1 MDMKSYILVGGGL
14 LICLVLLHALVSAWR
29 DNRRVSNSDA
39 GEADPDPLDLD
50 AAEDTA
56 VLWTDDPDAE
66 LHDQTPPDES
76 PAEASR
82 EPTVL
87 MDRST
92 HHADAN
98 ADGDVATAPD
108 DLDAAAMESLPADE
122 SQEDEEAVEDTVGS
136 LPKEE
141 TVEDTVGSLRK
152 EEAVEDTLGSLRRG
166 RRIEIAGKR
175 TEPTVPRAMRPEF
188 HHFVPPTERQE
199 LQDEANG
206 AASLDDV
213 IVIWLFA
220 ESGRLLDGEAL
231 LKAFVS
237 HGLKCDSD
245 RVFKKADPRC
255 GGHWYTVAN
264 GVEPGTFDISRPAA
278 LETPAVAMLL
288 SLAEVRDPMA
298 AFENMLDVA
307 QDLATTLDAE
317 LKDERRS
324 DMSWQ
329 TIEHCRQRISDFKRM
344 RLRA

>member
-1 MDMKSYILVGGGL
+1 MDMKSYILVGGGI

-39 GEADPDPLDLD
+39 AEADPDPVDLD
-50 AAEDTA
+50 AAENTA
-56 VLWTDDPDAE
+56 MLWTDGPDAE
-66 LHDQTPPDES
+66 LPDETPPDEA

-82 EPTVL
+82 EPPVL

-92 HHADAN
+92 DDVDAN
-98 ADGDVATAPD
+98 ADADVATEPD
-108 DLDAAAMESLPADE
+108 DLDTAAMESLPTAESPADE
-122 SQEDEEAVEDTVGS
+122 DPVEDT
-136 LPKEE
+136 PEK
-141 TVEDTVGSLRK
+141 TVEDTM
-152 EEAVEDTLGSLRRG
+152 GSLRRG

-188 HHFVPPTERQE
+188 HHFVPPSERQE
-199 LQDEANG
+199 LQAEPNG

-220 ESGRLLDGEAL
+220 EPGRLLDGEAL

-245 RVFKKADPRC
+245 RIFKKADPRC

-264 GVEPGTFDISRPAA
+264 GVEPGTFDISQPAA

-307 QDLATTLDAE
+307 QDLASTLDAE